1 MYKTII
7 GDERYLDK
15 ASELIKQ
22 GELVA
27 FPTETVYGLG
37 ANALDKNAVA
47 KIFIA
52 KNRPFDNPLIVHV
65 ASIEQAKLIAYV
77 SKDAEDLFNRFSPGP
92 LTIVMPKKPCVPKE
106 VTGEIT
112 TVGVRIPNNKIALEL
127 IRRSD
132 LPIAAPSANTSKKV
146 SPTKAMHVFDDMNG
160 KIPLIL
166 DGGECEVG
174 IESTVLTLE
183 SDIPTI
189 LRPGGIT
196 IEMLIDVLPKV
207 RNHTGEVRVAEAPGM
222 KYKHYAPSC
231 DECIMF
237 ENVVKGAEYYD
248 KQVKDGKKVVMVVT
262 SDKLES
268 VGERNFVDMGK
279 TGEEVAHNVFR
290 ILRDCEKQYDCI
302 LVEKLPENGIYA
314 SVMNRLVKST
324 SGKTV

>member
-7 GDERYLDK
+7 GDETYLDK

-52 KNRPFDNPLIVHV
+52 KDRPFDNPLIVHV
-65 ASIEQAKLIAYV
+65 ASVEQAKKIAYV
-77 SKDAEDLFNRFSPGP
+77 NKDAEELFNKFSPGP

-112 TVGVRIPNNKIALEL
+112 TVGVRIPNNKMALEL
-127 IRRSD
+127 IKRSD

-146 SPTKAMHVFDDMNG
+146 SPTQATHVFEDMNG

-183 SDIPTI
+183 GDIPTI

-196 IEMLIDVLPKV
+196 IEMLVEVLPKV
-207 RNHTGEVRVAEAPGM
+207 RNHTGEIRVAQSPGM
-222 KYKHYAPSC
+222 KYKHYAPTC
-231 DECIMF
+231 DECVMF
-237 ENVVKGAEYYD
+237 DDIEKGASYYD
-248 KQVKDGKKVVMVVT
+248 KQVANGKKAVLIVTNEKT
-262 SDKLES
+262 SDL
-268 VGERNFVDMGK
+268 GERNYVDMGK

-290 ILRDCEKQYDCI
+290 ILRDSEKKYDCI
-302 LVEKLPENGIYA
+302 LVEKLPETGIYA
-314 SVMNRLVKST
+314 SVMNRLKKST
-324 SGKTV
+324 SGRTI